1 MIEQEKEMYLYR
13 VLGAF
18 RFVGLT
24 MKEFAEAE
32 GIKPNK
38 LYTIR
43 YNRRATK
50 EIYNFIIS
58 TLETKYSAQYEKIK
72 ELIEQGMV

>member
-18 RFVGLT
+18 RFVGLS
-24 MKEFAEAE
+24 MKDFAEAE

-38 LYTIR
+38 LYAIR
-43 YNRRATK
+43 YNRRVK
-50 EIYNFIIS
+50 NEVYNFIIS

-72 ELIEQGMV
+72 QLIAQGRV